1 MTLYELTGQYQELL
15 DMAEAEDVDPQVI
28 ADTLEAVGGEIE
40 DKAENYAC
48 IIKQL
53 EADAV
58 ALKAEEDR
66 LAARRKSV
74 ENNIRNMK
82 ATLQNAMYA
91 TGKTKFKTNLFS
103 FGIQKNPASLFIADM
118 DMVPGRFMVPQP
130 DLPDKAAIKEY
141 LKENGDQSWAQL
153 TQGESLRIR

>member
-28 ADTLEAVGGEIE
+28 ADTMEAVGGEIE
-40 DKAENYAC
+40 DKAEGYAC

-58 ALKAEEDR
+58 ALKTEEER

-82 ATLQNAMYA
+82 ETLQNAMYA

>member
-28 ADTLEAVGGEIE
+28 ADTMEAVGGEIE
-40 DKAENYAC
+40 DKAEGYAC

-58 ALKAEEDR
+58 ALKTEEDR

-82 ATLQNAMYA
+82 ETLQNAMYA

-103 FGIQKNPASLFIADM
+103 FNIQKNPASLFIADM

>member
-1 MTLYELTGQYQELL
+1 MTLYELTGQYRELL
-15 DMAEAEDVDPQVI
+15 DMAECGDVDPDVLR
-28 ADTLEAVGGEIE
+28 DTLEAVGGEIE
-40 DKAENYAC
+40 DKAEGYAC

-58 ALKAEEDR
+58 ALKTEEDR
-66 LAARRKSV
+66 LAARRKSI
-74 ENNIRNMK
+74 ENNIKSMK
-82 ATLQNAMYA
+82 AALQNAMYA

-103 FGIQKNPASLFIADM
+103 FGIQRNAPSLYIADM
-118 DMVPGRFMVPQP
+118 DMIPGRFMVPQP

-153 TQGESLRIR
+153 QQGESLRIR

>member
-1 MTLYELTGQYQELL
+1 MTLYELTGQYRELL
-15 DMAEAEDVDPQVI
+15 DMAECGDVDPNVLR
-28 ADTLEAVGGEIE
+28 DTLEAVGGEIE

-58 ALKAEEDR
+58 ALKTEEDR

-74 ENNIRNMK
+74 ENNVKNMK
-82 ATLQNAMYA
+82 AALQNAMYA

-103 FGIQKNPASLFIADM
+103 FNIQKNPTSLFIADM

-130 DLPDKAAIKEY
+130 DLPDKTAIKEY